1 MASEALVNL
10 LISLENHLH
19 PVASL
24 FNIIIL
30 PNGAFFFFLRN
41 KHICGSHPISQDLFL
56 FFLRNFRCCTS
67 PLRMR
72 AHAWPHGLL
81 RNSTTSRLVAARK
94 QAVTSITADN
104 TSGLLN
110 ITGGNRLRWA
120 TLSGV
125 FFFAIGGE

>member
-1 MASEALVNL
+1 MASDALVNL

-30 PNGAFFFFLRN
+30 PNGAFFFLRN
-41 KHICGSHPISQDLFL
+41 KHICGSHPISQAFF
-56 FFLRNFRCCTS
+56 FFLRNFRSCTS

-81 RNSTTSRLVAARK
+81 WNSTTSRLVAA
-94 QAVTSITADN
+94 SITADN
-104 TSGLLN
+104 TSGLLS

-125 FFFAIGGE
+125 FFFAIGGEKMQ

>member
-30 PNGAFFFFLRN
+30 PNGAFFFFN
-41 KHICGSHPISQDLFL
+41 VTSTFADLIQ
-56 FFLRNFRCCTS
+56 FLRISFWVFLHNFRCCTS

-104 TSGLLN
+104 TSGLLS

-120 TLSGV
+120 NQEAG
-125 FFFAIGGE
+125 